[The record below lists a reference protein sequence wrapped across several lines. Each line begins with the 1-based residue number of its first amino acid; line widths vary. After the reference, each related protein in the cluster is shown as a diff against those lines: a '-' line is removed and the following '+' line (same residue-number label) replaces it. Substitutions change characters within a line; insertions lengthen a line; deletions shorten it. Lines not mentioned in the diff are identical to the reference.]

1 MLGLEQRLHGYE
13 PLFGSW
19 NVCGEIGSGNFGRVY
34 RVEMRD
40 LFGEVHAAALK
51 VVEILPD
58 RTLADTP
65 ERVRA
70 LAKKAYDSEI
80 GTMHTLRGA
89 DNVVHMDDHAV
100 MELYEDGKLVGCDLL
115 IRMELLESLGTL
127 LGRGEKKLYTAGEVR
142 RLGMDLS
149 RGLIC

>member
-19 NVCGEIGSGNFGRVY
+19 HVCGEIGSGNFGRVY
-34 RVEMRD
+34 RVETRD
-40 LFGEVHAAALK
+40 LFGGVHTAALK

-70 LAKKAYDSEI
+70 LAKKHMTVRLARWI
-80 GTMHTLRGA
+80 PCAVQTMSCIWTI
-89 DNVVHMDDHAV
+89 MP
-100 MELYEDGKLVGCDLL
+100 
-115 IRMELLESLGTL
+115 
-127 LGRGEKKLYTAGEVR
+127 
-142 RLGMDLS
+142 
-149 RGLIC
+149 